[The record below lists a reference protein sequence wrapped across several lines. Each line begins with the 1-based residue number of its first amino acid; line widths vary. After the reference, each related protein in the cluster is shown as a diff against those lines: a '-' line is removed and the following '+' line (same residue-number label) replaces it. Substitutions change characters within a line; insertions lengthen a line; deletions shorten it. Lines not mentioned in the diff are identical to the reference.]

1 MGEHLLSGKT
11 LEQSVM
17 ETGAFGSGK
26 AGSSV
31 DPLAYLRKPSVV
43 FRIGALLFSVIMF
56 ANIRSEGWQPNS
68 TGKEICIMNES
79 ASACQFS
86 NVVAVTAFLASI
98 GFLVGE
104 FFFDQMSSVKSRKHF
119 VVADLSFSSFWTVAY
134 LISFCTM
141 IYQWSISDNPISGFG
156 QGSVRTAIF
165 CSFLSVFAW
174 AGCALFSWQRYR
186 QGFESA
192 FTDIQVGGEAG
203 YQQQE
208 PPFQQSETY

>member
-119 VVADLSFSSFWTVAY
+119 VVADLAFSSFWTVAY
-134 LISFCTM
+134 LISFSTM
-141 IYQWSISDNPISGFG
+141 IYQWSISSTPSSGT
-156 QGSVRTAIF
+156 GSVRTAIF

-174 AGCALFSWQRYR
+174 GGCALFSLQRYR
-186 QGFESA
+186 QGSEAA
-192 FTDIQVGGEAG
+192 FTDLQGGEG
-203 YQQQE
+203 EYQHQE
-208 PPFQQSETY
+208 PPFQHAEGY